1 MQLLRRSTLVLREIS
16 AHPGGLTLQELVT
29 RLGIP
34 LASMHRLLAALSE
47 ERLVARSSSTRRYVI
62 GPTIHRLAAN
72 CTSRANVADV
82 ARPHLEALRRDVA
95 ETAVVS
101 QLLGDRVVCVAMAE
115 GAQEVSL
122 FLRVG
127 EEMPLHATAAARAI
141 LAYWRPAFVR
151 KALSARRLPA
161 FTDCTPTDVEA
172 ILRALPRIRAQGYDT
187 SEAEVDPEVWSVAAP
202 IGSPG
207 GEVEASIA
215 VSAPKHRLASAT
227 ARREAIQRV
236 QFAARAVSSDL
247 AVSGVGAAAGL
258 GAGELAM

>member
-1 MQLLRRSTLVLREIS
+1 
-16 AHPGGLTLQELVT
+16 
-29 RLGIP
+29 
-34 LASMHRLLAALSE
+34 MHRLLAALGE
-47 ERLVARSSSTRRYVI
+47 EQLVVRNSSTRRYVI

-72 CTSRANVADV
+72 CTSWANVADV

-101 QLLGDRVVCVAMAE
+101 QLLGDRVVCVALAE
-115 GAQEVSL
+115 GRRRSACSSASVRRCPSTP
-122 FLRVG
+122 RPRRAPSSPTG
-127 EEMPLHATAAARAI
+127 DRRSCARPSPPAGC
-141 LAYWRPAFVR
+141 RP
-151 KALSARRLPA
+151 SP
-161 FTDCTPTDVEA
+161 TCTPTDVEA

-187 SEAEVDPEVWSVAAP
+187 SEAEVDPGGVVGRRP

-215 VSAPKHRLASAT
+215 VSAPKHRMASAT

-247 AVSGVGAAAGL
+247 AVSGVGGAAGP
-258 GAGELAM
+258 GAG